1 MQKTRK
7 SEELKYMDRVEAE
20 MAKHLQW
27 EIIAAS
33 QESSVE
39 KVVRDAS
46 LVSAIVSRLTSVFD
60 RHAASLVCK
69 LWNESVT
76 WEAQSLPV
84 RSRSLLPLLF
94 RRFSHAKFLNFS
106 PCLDQLQDGDLLR
119 AASALP
125 HLHTLILGHPEL
137 PQEKLTDEGF
147 SGFVKSCPRLRHVAL
162 CGVANLRDSGVR
174 ELTRHCRDLISLSLS
189 SCRNLTDESLDA
201 LSNCKFLKE
210 LTLKGIFL
218 FTPYGLARV
227 GENCPGLVAV
237 GLEFETL
244 DISLALKSLAINCQ
258 KLETL
263 SLKFRHG
270 YLGELSRCRSLV
282 RLYIEAD
289 NINDVDI
296 PIMNIAAANRKLKEF
311 SYVNSSVSLGDSA
324 ALTIMHNCPD
334 LERLCFHSS
343 ARSLSVLAQSG
354 IQLKEI
360 NVIFGWGRDAMIHGQ
375 GTWDTELESFIRSN
389 QQLEKINLQCALR
402 PSLRT
407 FSAIALC
414 SNLRH
419 LDLSFTDVDN
429 RSLAVIA
436 NSATALQQL
445 SLVKCEGINDMKVLS
460 NFKGLEYLNLDQCPF
475 VNDEGLDFLS
485 VGCSKLTDLSLAST
499 RITDIGLEY
508 LAECGRLRTLRIPY
522 CRGVQGPGLVT
533 IAKCCSWLKYLVISH
548 RFQGSEALEELKRQY
563 CMVRLDVDDLAL
575 VPFGFYALDVA
586 VR

>member
-1 MQKTRK
+1 M
-7 SEELKYMDRVEAE
+7 E
-20 MAKHLQW
+20 MAKHLQRQ
-27 EIIAAS
+27 IIVAS
-33 QESSVE
+33 EESSVE
-39 KVVRDAS
+39 KVTRDVS

-60 RHAASLVCK
+60 RHAASIVCK

-76 WEAQSLPV
+76 WEAHSLPV

-94 RRFSHAKFLNFS
+94 RRFSHAKVLNFR
-106 PCLDQLQDGDLLR
+106 PCLDQLQDEDFST

-147 SGFVKSCPRLRHVAL
+147 SAFVKSCPRLRQVSL
-162 CGVANLRDSGVR
+162 CCFANLRDAGVR

-201 LSNCKFLKE
+201 LSNCKYLKE
-210 LTLKGIFL
+210 LTLKEIFL
-218 FTPYGLARV
+218 FTPSGLARV
-227 GENCPGLVAV
+227 GENCPGLVSV
-237 GLEFETL
+237 RLEFETL
-244 DISLALKSLAINCQ
+244 DISLALKSLAVNCQ

-270 YLGELSRCRSLV
+270 DLGELSRCRSLL

-289 NINDVDI
+289 NRNDVDI
-296 PIMNIAAANRKLKEF
+296 PIMNISAANRKLKEF
-311 SYVNSSVSLGDSA
+311 SYVNTSVPLGDSA
-324 ALTIMHNCPD
+324 ALTIMHNCPA

-343 ARSLSVLAQSG
+343 GRSLSVLAQSG

-360 NVIFGWGRDAMIHGQ
+360 NAICGWGIRDVMIHGQ
-375 GTWDTELESFIRSN
+375 GTWDAELELLIRSN
-389 QQLEKINLQCALR
+389 QQLEKINLQYALR

-436 NSATALQQL
+436 NSATALQRL
-445 SLVKCEGINDMKVLS
+445 SLVKCEGVNDMKVLS

-508 LAECGRLRTLRIPY
+508 LVECGRLRTLRIPY

-548 RFQGSEALEELKRQY
+548 RFQGSQALEELKRQY

-575 VPFGFYALDVA
+575 VPFGFYAMI
-586 VR
+586 